1 MARKFQDTL
10 WKESKTY
17 RRKLLTIAL
26 SVVMAITMAG
36 CNAGGAPKIHV
47 EHAYGFSTGS
57 IYVQYTVNGDLHL
70 YEARTDNDQPFVNT
84 MSKAQNLAMDD
95 YLTNH
100 AN

>member
-1 MARKFQDTL
+1 MN
-10 WKESKTY
+10 
-17 RRKLLTIAL
+17 KLLTIAL
-26 SVVMAITMAG
+26 SVAMAITMAG

-47 EHAYGFSTGS
+47 ECAYSFSTGS
-57 IYVQYTVNGDLHL
+57 IYVQYTVEGDSHL
-70 YEARTDNDQPFVNT
+70 YEARTDNDQPFINT